1 MHASSGEP
9 GSVHLRR
16 IMLAGWLFVG
26 LVVSATGGA
35 ESEQDLR
42 YRFSVESA
50 DRPIPFGT
58 VWLYHYSWYGLGKFE
73 LARIVQGQARIQLS
87 EARLRAEVRPH
98 PNTDAFV
105 VVLELPG
112 PRWHRSPGLAP
123 ASLLSQLPA
132 SLNALGTSTVEPS
145 GEVLVVCPRRRLV
158 A

>member
-58 VWLYHYSWYGLGKFE
+58 VWLYHYSW
-73 LARIVQGQARIQLS
+73 
-87 EARLRAEVRPH
+87 
-98 PNTDAFV
+98 
-105 VVLELPG
+105 
-112 PRWHRSPGLAP
+112 
-123 ASLLSQLPA
+123 SLLSQLGSARPYLGQHPA
-132 SLNALGTSTVEPS
+132 LPQWHWLTEPGRKRLRMALS
-145 GEVLVVCPRRRLV
+145 GASPLR
-158 A
+158 